1 MNDRSRIGRDA
12 LMLLIGAGI
21 GALFGV
27 FVAYPELVANSKE
40 NAARIESNERHI
52 ELLWEAHKIEHE
64 PATTDGGTER

>member
-1 MNDRSRIGRDA
+1 MNDRPRIARDA

-40 NAARIESNERHI
+40 NAARIESNQSQI
-52 ELLWEAHKIEHE
+52 MLLWEAHRIEHE
-64 PATTDGGTER
+64 TTSTDGEADQ